1 MPTEVV
7 IDNKEYVILSKERYE
22 SLLKKNV
29 YEKIMVNF

>member
-22 SLLKKNV
+22 SLLKKTCT
-29 YEKIMVNF
+29 KK